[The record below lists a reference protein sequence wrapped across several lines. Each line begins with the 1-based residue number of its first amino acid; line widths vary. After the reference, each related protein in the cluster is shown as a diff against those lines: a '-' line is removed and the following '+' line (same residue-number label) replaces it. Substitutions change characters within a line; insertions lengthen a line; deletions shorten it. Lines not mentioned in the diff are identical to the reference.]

1 MRGELT
7 PQRVACSLLF
17 LRWGNHNVST
27 VSVVEVV
34 GGWVVAAETQTGGRP
49 QKYLCPTLAL
59 AQRWASILGAP
70 RRETMATPL
79 RLRAPVPRADD
90 ELTYTVTWVG
100 PPEVAGLR

>member
-1 MRGELT
+1 M
-7 PQRVACSLLF
+7 ACSLLF
-17 LRWGNHNVST
+17 LRLGESQVST

-34 GGWVVAAETQTGGRP
+34 GGWVVAVETQTGGL

-79 RLRAPVPRADD
+79 KLRAPAPSAED

-100 PPEVAGLR
+100 PPEVAGRR